1 MAERSGAGAPAGKP
15 LNPTLRHEDR
25 EALNDIAVAVIDR
38 SQSQLAGKRMKQADE
53 AEAALKS
60 AAATLGN
67 TELRVVTVH
76 SGLNPQEDGTR
87 LFTALNRALGDIP
100 PERFAGAVLVT
111 DGQVHDVPPDAAK
124 SGINGPVHGLLTGS
138 QKERD
143 RRVVIEQAPRFG
155 IVGNEQILRFRVDDV
170 GGDGSPIDVTVKL
183 GTGAPQSL
191 TVTPGVSVEVPITLD
206 HGGQNIAEIVAPP
219 CPVKFRWKTTAP
231 SRSSKASATA
241 CACCWCPASPIPA
254 SAPGAIS

>member
-1 MAERSGAGAPAGKP
+1 MNFTVSFAPLLPLLWLSILGVAGLVLIAISAFARTRGWW
-15 LNPTLRHEDR
+15 LRGLALALLLASLSNPTLRHEDR

-38 SQSQLAGKRMKQADE
+38 SQSQLAGERMKQADE

-67 TELRVVTVH
+67 TELRVVTVQ

-87 LFTALNRALGDIP
+87 LFTALNRALSDIP
-100 PERFAGAVLVT
+100 PERFAGALMVT

-138 QKERD
+138 QTERD

-155 IVGNEQILRFRVDDV
+155 IVGNAQILRFRVDDV
-170 GGDGSPIDVTVKL
+170 GGGGEPIDVTLKL
-183 GTGAPQSL
+183 GTGEPQSL
-191 TVTPGVSVEVPITLD
+191 TVTAGRE
-206 HGGQNIAEIVAPP
+206 
-219 CPVKFRWKTTAP
+219 R
-231 SRSSKASATA
+231 RSSDYTRSRRAEHRGD
-241 CACCWCPASPIPA
+241 CG
-254 SAPGAIS
+254 APDAR